1 MRFVFYNTLTRKKEE
16 LKPLKKDKLDV
27 FVCGPT
33 VYDLSHIGHGRIYVV
48 FDSIVKTLK
57 KNGLRVRY
65 LQNITDVDDK
75 IIDRARLTNKTP
87 KALAR
92 EFEKEYLK
100 DMKALKIDS
109 VDIYARA
116 SDHIAEIISQIERLL
131 EKGFAYIASSG
142 IYFEVNKFND
152 YGKLSGQKLEDKFN
166 TERVE
171 HDPEKKNQKD
181 FALWKRS
188 SFDKAQ
194 DKKSEPSWPSP
205 WGMGRPGWHIED
217 TAIAE
222 KYFGQQYDMHG
233 GALDLIFPHHECEIA
248 QIEAISNKKPYVN
261 MWLHGG
267 FLTVRGEKMSKSIG
281 NIIVLRDLL
290 KNYSAESFRL
300 MILQA
305 HYRSPID
312 YDEDLIKQAE
322 ATSERL
328 AEFYE
333 RVKQNKRNSSENNH
347 LAEKIKNARENFW
360 RAVGND
366 FDTPVAFA
374 ILFSF
379 VKDINPLLDNS
390 SLSKRETKSVIN
402 LLEKINEVFGIIKK
416 RTKQTAPREIKD
428 LAKERELFRKEK
440 RWAEADQ
447 TRKQLSELGWVV
459 EDTPQGPK
467 LKRII

>member
-1 MRFVFYNTLTRKKEE
+1 MAIKNTFSFYNTLTRSKEE
-16 LKPLKKDKLDV
+16 LVPLKNNGLDI

-48 FDSIVKTLK
+48 FDSIVKA
-57 KNGLRVRY
+57 LRKGGFKVQY

-75 IIDRARLTNKTP
+75 IIERARLHDKTP
-87 KALAR
+87 RALAR

-116 SDHIAEIISQIERLL
+116 SEHIPEIIDQIKRLL
-131 EKGFAYIASSG
+131 EKDFAYITPSG
-142 IYFEVNKFND
+142 IYFEVKKFSD
-152 YGKLSGQKLEDKFN
+152 YGKLSGQKLEDTFN

-181 FALWKRS
+181 FALWK
-188 SFDKAQ
+188 
-194 DKKSEPSWPSP
+194 KSKPKEPQWTSP
-205 WGMGRPGWHIED
+205 WGSGRPGWHIED

-222 KYFGQQYDMHG
+222 KYFGQQYDLHG

-290 KNYSAESFRL
+290 QNYSAESFRL

-322 ATSERL
+322 TTSERL
-328 AEFYE
+328 TEFYE
-333 RVKQNKRNSSENNH
+333 RMHQYKNFSQENNH
-347 LAEKIKNARENFW
+347 FTEKIKKAQNNFW
-360 RAVGND
+360 QATADD

-374 ILFSF
+374 VLFSF
-379 VKDINPLLDNS
+379 IKDINPLIDNS
-390 SLSKRETKSVIN
+390 ALSKKDTKSILQFLKDIN
-402 LLEKINEVFGIIKK
+402 KVFGIIKK
-416 RTKQTAPREIKD
+416 RAKQTISQEVKD
-428 LAKERELFRKEK
+428 LAAERELFRKEK

-447 TRKQLSELGWVV
+447 TRKQLAELGWIV
-459 EDTPQGPK
+459 EDTTEGPR
-467 LKRII
+467 LKKI